1 MRAAEVLRLVSGALQ
16 DLEPG
21 LESRWPW
28 EGGDDGRIGLL
39 DFLNESMR
47 VVVMQRPDA
56 FAITEPIR
64 LEPGMRQRMPS
75 KKRNSASRNAATL
88 IELVRNLGQDG
99 DTPGQAIVSA
109 QPSLLLAWAD
119 ATRAARSVENFA
131 YDRLTNPNIYYVYPA
146 VCEDADVWVEATYS
160 AAPEAITSPEQEI
173 GLPEGYAAAL
183 KHHILAS
190 ILSGDNESSNASK
203 ASLHLQLYAQI
214 LGIKLQV
221 DAGWPKAKSTAPA
234 GGAA

>member
-75 KKRNSASRNAATL
+75 KKRNSSPISTDWPSNA
-88 IELVRNLGQDG
+88 
-99 DTPGQAIVSA
+99 
-109 QPSLLLAWAD
+109 
-119 ATRAARSVENFA
+119 
-131 YDRLTNPNIYYVYPA
+131 
-146 VCEDADVWVEATYS
+146 
-160 AAPEAITSPEQEI
+160 
-173 GLPEGYAAAL
+173 GLFS
-183 KHHILAS
+183 HHIS
-190 ILSGDNESSNASK
+190 
-203 ASLHLQLYAQI
+203 
-214 LGIKLQV
+214 
-221 DAGWPKAKSTAPA
+221 
-234 GGAA
+234 